1 MKFQPG
7 QSGNPKGRPKGSRN
21 KLGEDFLKAMADA
34 FEEKGRDA
42 LDAMIADR
50 PGDFIRVVASLMPK
64 ETTQSI
70 DPFAE
75 LTDEQLAECIR
86 VLKEA
91 LYPDM
96 QSTERVQ

>member
-21 KLGEDFLKAMADA
+21 KLGEGFLRELADS
-34 FEEKGRDA
+34 FEEHGRDA
-42 LDAMIADR
+42 IERMRQDR
-50 PGDFIRVVASLMPK
+50 PGDYIRMIASLMPK

-70 DPFAE
+70 DPYAE

-91 LYPDM
+91 LDPGM
-96 QSTERVQ
+96 QSTERAQ